1 MDHLIKLDKTDLKI
15 LKLLQEDANLS
26 ATDIADRVGLSQSP
40 CWRRINALQENGYI
54 QSKVALLNRHK
65 LDLEIVA
72 FVNIK
77 LSNHG
82 RNSLEEFEQAI
93 VDYPEVVECWTISG
107 NMDYILRVVTKDI
120 QSYEAFLRK
129 KLLKLQHINEAQSH
143 ISMTEVK
150 NTTELP
156 LS

>member
-1 MDHLIKLDKTDLKI
+1 MDVAKLDKIDLRI

-26 ATDIADRVGLSQSP
+26 ATDIAEQVGLSQSP
-40 CWRRINALQENGYI
+40 CWRRINTLQENGYI
-54 QSKVALLNRHK
+54 LSKVAILDRHK
-65 LDLEIVA
+65 LDLGIVA

-77 LSNHG
+77 LSSHG

-93 VDYPEVVECWTISG
+93 VDYPEIVECWTISG
-107 NMDYILRVVTKDI
+107 NMDYILRVVTKDM

-129 KLLKLQHINEAQSH
+129 KLLKLEHINEAQSH

-150 NTTELP
+150 NTTKLP
-156 LS
+156 I